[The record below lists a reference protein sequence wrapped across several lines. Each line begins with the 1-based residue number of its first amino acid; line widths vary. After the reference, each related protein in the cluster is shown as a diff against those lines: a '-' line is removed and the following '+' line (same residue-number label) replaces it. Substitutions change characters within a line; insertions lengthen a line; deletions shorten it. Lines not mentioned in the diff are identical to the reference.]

1 LLVRHKLTQLT
12 QNSLQILS
20 TRVQD
25 ETFGHNLADI
35 QTDKPNDNVTNS
47 CSNVVDFSFP
57 KAIENLD
64 FDNVFYQSYNGNNFD
79 KVEKFSSQVGFHF
92 QETANMFIKI
102 GDFPILESVSVPRV
116 DSKLNA
122 EKLQQC
128 QTRLAR
134 RILNYK
140 KSWMAINSSSPSTS
154 NSNDPIGKLWWM
166 MMILDCLTIFHQ
178 LQGKWSIMLK
188 KDTNIID
195 PNSLFLNLTERQVG
209 VML

>member
-47 CSNVVDFSFP
+47 CSNVVGFSFP

-102 GDFPILESVSVPRV
+102 
-116 DSKLNA
+116 
-122 EKLQQC
+122 
-128 QTRLAR
+128 
-134 RILNYK
+134 
-140 KSWMAINSSSPSTS
+140 
-154 NSNDPIGKLWWM
+154 
-166 MMILDCLTIFHQ
+166 
-178 LQGKWSIMLK
+178 
-188 KDTNIID
+188 
-195 PNSLFLNLTERQVG
+195 
-209 VML
+209 